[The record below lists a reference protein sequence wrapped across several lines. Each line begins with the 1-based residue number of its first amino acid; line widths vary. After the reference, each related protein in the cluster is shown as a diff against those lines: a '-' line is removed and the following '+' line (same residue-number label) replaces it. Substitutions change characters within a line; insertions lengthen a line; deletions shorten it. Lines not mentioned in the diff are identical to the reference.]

1 MQHNMFVANTL
12 CSATPSAPFSIRKC
26 CRIRTHGKKP
36 AWSAARERKAC
47 DRPISHFQNT
57 RFKLAEMRTQIDVA
71 QVFVECCVMDHNQKQ
86 LTPEVAA
93 EAKLFTT
100 ELLGKVVDE
109 GVQLHG
115 GWGYMWE
122 YPICKMYANARI
134 QRIFAGTSEIM
145 KEIISRGMKL

>member
-1 MQHNMFVANTL
+1 
-12 CSATPSAPFSIRKC
+12 
-26 CRIRTHGKKP
+26 KK
-36 AWSAARERKAC
+36 
-47 DRPISHFQNT
+47 
-57 RFKLAEMRTQIDVA
+57 
-71 QVFVECCVMDHNQKQ
+71 

-100 ELLGKVVDE
+100 ELLCKVVDE